1 MKTTIKELQIKGF
14 KKTTVKGLFL
24 TNNGKAYN
32 YTTGNDIK
40 PRTTGKV
47 IINGKEHNLLKLIL
61 ETFGKIPIRNG
72 KVLFLNGNDQD
83 FYYKNL
89 AYAVGTHYKAPTETN
104 LINCIRLYFAVE
116 ENFNRN
122 NVFYKS
128 HLEYIA
134 TKRGFIHLHSLKEF
148 DLFLEWIKPLSQSKP
163 EISKKHG
170 YTVINGT
177 NAINKYLVLLVNE
190 CLQDQENGLLQ
201 IIDFAPKP
209 LTATEKNKKA
219 NETLKNMGSKVK
231 IPLRKK
237 DPNKFNGF

>member
-1 MKTTIKELQIKGF
+1 MKTTIKELQNKGF

-47 IINGKEHNLLKLIL
+47 IVNGKEYNLLKLIL
-61 ETFGKIPIRNG
+61 ETFEKIPVRAGKI
-72 KVLFLNGNDQD
+72 LFLNGNDQD
-83 FYYKNL
+83 FYCKNL
-89 AYAVGTHYKAPTETN
+89 AYAVETHYKAPTETN
-104 LINCIRLYFAVE
+104 IINCIRLYFEVQ

-134 TKRGFIHLHSLKEF
+134 TKRGFIHLHNRKDF
-148 DLFLEWIKPLSQSKP
+148 DLFLDWIKPLSQSKS

-190 CLQDQENGLLQ
+190 CLQDKQNGLLK
-201 IIDFAPKP
+201 ILDFEPKP

-219 NETLKNMGSKVK
+219 NETLKNLGSKVK
-231 IPLRKK
+231 IPLRKR
-237 DPNKFNGF
+237 DPNKFKGL

>member
-1 MKTTIKELQIKGF
+1 MTIKELQSKGF

-47 IINGKEHNLLKLIL
+47 IINGKEYNLLKLIL
-61 ETFGKIPIRNG
+61 ETFEKIPVRAGKI
-72 KVLFLNGNDQD
+72 LFLNGNDKD
-83 FYYKNL
+83 FNYKNL
-89 AYAVGTHYKAPTETN
+89 AYAVGTHYKAPTETSI
-104 LINCIRLYFAVE
+104 INCIRLYFAVE

-134 TKRGFIHLHSLKEF
+134 TKRGFIHLHGNNDF
-148 DLFLEWIKPLSQSKP
+148 NLFLEWIKPLSQSKP
-163 EISKKHG
+163 EISKTHG
-170 YTVINGT
+170 YSVRNGT
-177 NAINKYLVLLVNE
+177 NAINKYLLLLVNE
-190 CLQDQENGLLQ
+190 CLQDQKNELLQ
-201 IIDFAPKP
+201 IIDFKPKP
-209 LTATEKNKKA
+209 LTATETNKKT

-231 IPLRKK
+231 IPLRKT
-237 DPNKFNGF
+237 DPNKFKGL